1 MRGVVSTHFL
11 TLWASKQNPKPSC
24 KSPKEQGKRV
34 KNRPSDQK
42 GGLAADYAKIRKLT
56 EAWSR
61 KKKKKEENNS
71 HRVAH
76 KKRGKADP
84 RETQNTLKKRKPTK
98 KSSCRIINEF
108 QISPKSHRRCV

>member
-1 MRGVVSTHFL
+1 MCGVVSTHFL

-24 KSPKEQGKRV
+24 KSPKEQGKIV

-61 KKKKKEENNS
+61 KKKKGRKQFS
-71 HRVAH
+71 
-76 KKRGKADP
+76 P
-84 RETQNTLKKRKPTK
+84 R
-98 KSSCRIINEF
+98 
-108 QISPKSHRRCV
+108 SP